1 MIKEN
6 KLFRTNEVCTE
17 RQKKRFEKMLSK
29 STQENIFEYVVKKAF
44 PSPPIFMALSH
55 ITDDDLL
62 FWVASVQQT
71 KSICAKAP
79 VIQVGITGNTGVE
92 VCVQAIMQIRKQ
104 ETFLRLFEHYADNS
118 PLYSIYDAG
127 STYYG
132 GYEKIDA
139 LVNKLDPESRRKILD
154 EHRDWNRGDM
164 RHAFEG
170 GVFDV
175 SNGMTKRQVKVTAL
189 SESNE

>member
-6 KLFRTNEVCTE
+6 KLFRTNEVCTD
-17 RQKKRFEKMLSK
+17 RQKKRFEKLLSK
-29 STQENIFEYVVKKAF
+29 TTQENIFEYVINKAF
-44 PSPPIFMALSH
+44 PSPPIFVALSSL
-55 ITDDDLL
+55 TDEDLL
-62 FWVASVQQT
+62 FRVASVQQT
-71 KSICAKAP
+71 KSICGKTP

-92 VCVQAIMQIRKQ
+92 VCVQAIMQMQKQ
-104 ETFLRLFEHYADNS
+104 ETLLKLFAHYTDNS

-139 LVNKLDPESRRKILD
+139 LVKKLDPKSRRYILD
-154 EHRDWNRGDM
+154 DHRDWNRGDM

-175 SNGMTKRQVKVTAL
+175 SNGMTKRQVVVTSL
-189 SESNE
+189 SEYIE

>member
-6 KLFRTNEVCTE
+6 KLFRTNEVCTD
-17 RQKKRFEKMLSK
+17 RQKKRFEKLLSK
-29 STQENIFEYVVKKAF
+29 TTQENIFEYVINKAF
-44 PSPPIFMALSH
+44 PSPPIFVALSYL
-55 ITDDDLL
+55 TDEDLL
-62 FWVASVQQT
+62 FRVASVQQT
-71 KSICAKAP
+71 KSICGKTP

-92 VCVQAIMQIRKQ
+92 VCVQAIMQMQKQ
-104 ETFLRLFEHYADNS
+104 ETLLKLFAHYADNS

-139 LVNKLDPESRRKILD
+139 LVKKLDPESHRYILD
-154 EHRDWNRGDM
+154 THRDWNRGDM

-175 SNGMTKRQVKVTAL
+175 SNGMTKRQVMVTSL
-189 SESNE
+189 SE